1 MMDKA
6 FKKVLSAALACC
18 GFAFT
23 AQADSISALGGDVTY
38 AGAAEAKT
46 LPDDGE
52 SVVFVQVDVTD
63 EKGVRDPR
71 AENRVSFAVA
81 GPAKILAVGNGNAR
95 GLDSFKDVSSH
106 PLYKGKAV
114 VVLRRDKG
122 AKETVT
128 LTASADGLKEGK
140 VAF

>member
-1 MMDKA
+1 MWFDVPFAAGELKA
-6 FKKVLSAALACC
+6 VSYRDGRQVGTDVVRTCSKLAAVRL
-18 GFAFT
+18 T
-23 AQADSISALGGDVTY
+23 P
-38 AGAAEAKT
+38 EAKT

-81 GPAKILAVGNGNAR
+81 GPARILAVGNGNAR

>member
-1 MMDKA
+1 M
-6 FKKVLSAALACC
+6 
-18 GFAFT
+18 
-23 AQADSISALGGDVTY
+23 
-38 AGAAEAKT
+38 
-46 LPDDGE
+46 
-52 SVVFVQVDVTD
+52 
-63 EKGVRDPR
+63 
-71 AENRVSFAVA
+71 
-81 GPAKILAVGNGNAR
+81 
-95 GLDSFKDVSSH
+95 DSFKDVSSH